1 MLFFSI
7 WGFFLWLVVT
17 ILVRFAG
24 EFLLNPDNF
33 MVVLLTFV
41 FTAPLIAAV
50 TYPIYIWRKLPTS
63 ERPLAAIYTLLTG
76 MFLDV
81 FIVLFYPVIL
91 PNLSP
96 IEIRIYSAL
105 LLWAYSWGL
114 LSGFF
119 PKQLTVTRKS
129 PSALNIS

>member
-24 EFLLNPDNF
+24 QFLLNPDNF

-41 FTAPLIAAV
+41 FTAPLMAAV
-50 TYPIYIWRKLPTS
+50 TYPIYIWRKIPIS
-63 ERPLAAIYTLLTG
+63 ERPLAAICTLLTG

-81 FIVLFYPVIL
+81 FIVLFYPVVL

-96 IEIRIYSAL
+96 VEIRIYSAL

-119 PKQLTVTRKS
+119 PKQLTVTRET